1 VVLMKFLRQTR
12 IPGWYEFYR
21 TACPVCGKVGGCIT
35 NKDGSLVACIRVESD
50 RPFSKNSALPSY
62 LHFMKKGQ
70 RRAVDRKNIE
80 PLEQSL
86 PKADIDKIHT
96 VYSALLDCLSL
107 TDEHYAHLTAPNRG
121 LSDEAIMLRQ
131 YKTLPARNAN
141 VVRDVSEL
149 LGIDD
154 FSGVP
159 GFYEHKGENISFW
172 AIAGMEGILIPY
184 RNQKNYLVG
193 FQYRIDNPPNEV
205 HTKPFSYCNS
215 NSLVVKLEQP
225 NIVQVSYEGEIVF
238 KGQLEVGEVKI
249 INYEGKPL
257 CHITLKK
264 GNRYFWLS
272 SANKH
277 KGTGVGNPA
286 PVHVA
291 IPSDELATWTRGTL
305 RKAKTVWVS
314 EGALKCDI
322 AVDLVKKFYSPEELD
337 DIGTTFLALP
347 GVNAYRLAF
356 PILQEMGVTTV
367 NLAYDMDAARNPHV
381 QKAMIEFIKELK
393 AQNISVRLALW
404 NDKYK
409 GIDDLMLSHQLP
421 QFHHV

>member
-1 VVLMKFLRQTR
+1 MKLMRQTR
-12 IPGWYEFYR
+12 IPGWFEFYR

-35 NKDGSLVACIRVESD
+35 NEDGSLVACIRVESD

-70 RRAVDRKNIE
+70 RRAVNKQNIE
-80 PLEQSL
+80 PLEKSL
-86 PKADIDKIHT
+86 PKADIDKIHM
-96 VYSALLDCLSL
+96 VYSAMLDCLSL
-107 TDEHYAHLTAPNRG
+107 TEEHYAHLTSSNRG
-121 LSDEAIMLRQ
+121 LSDEVIMIRQ
-131 YKTLPARNAN
+131 YKTLPSRNAW
-141 VVRDVSEL
+141 VVKEISDI
-149 LGIDD
+149 LGIND
-154 FSGVP
+154 FSGIP
-159 GFYEHKGENISFW
+159 GFYLHKSETSEFW

-184 RNQKNYLVG
+184 RDQRNNIVG
-193 FQYRIDNPPNEV
+193 FQYRIDNPPNEINV
-205 HTKPFSYCNS
+205 
-215 NSLVVKLEQP
+215 SLLSGCKRELLQVKLEQP
-225 NIVQVSYEGEIVF
+225 NIVQVAYEGEIIF
-238 KGQLEVGEVKI
+238 TGELELGASKI
-249 INYEGKPL
+249 INYEGQPL
-257 CHITLKK
+257 CIVTLKK

-272 SANKH
+272 SANKY

-291 IPSDELATWTRGTL
+291 VPSDELVTWTQGTL

-322 AVDLVKKFYSPEELD
+322 AVDLVKKLYSPEELD

-393 AQNISVRLALW
+393 AQNIGVRLALW

-409 GIDDLMLSHQLP
+409 GIDDLLLNHQLP